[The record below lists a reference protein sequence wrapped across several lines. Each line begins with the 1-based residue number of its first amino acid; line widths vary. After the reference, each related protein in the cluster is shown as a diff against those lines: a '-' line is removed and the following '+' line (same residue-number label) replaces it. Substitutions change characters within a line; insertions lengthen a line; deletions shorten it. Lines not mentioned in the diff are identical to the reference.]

1 MRSRKFSRR
10 WKRTHVIS
18 SFYLSDTFRNSS
30 KCRCVYELGGHK
42 VNLLW
47 SVCKMLL
54 MNNSQWL
61 DADVEPS
68 CRLIMCVFFSA
79 ADEQP
84 AWEAVHQEQGGSGV
98 RPHLHHGVS
107 HSVAQVLLRHPVAG
121 RPEPSRHRHLPE
133 DAHGHRRG
141 GGGPRHPPL
150 TWGETS
156 SPASD
161 VLSPPRLCFKFIS
174 RALKE
179 ESWRECWSQPT
190 VGIISDESDLLIRLN
205 AVLKRKKKKL
215 CLNSNKRIY
224 SDVCEKLPSL
234 PQTSSCIHVNT
245 LTYRWIIDYLFSVA
259 VGLFACVWHFYL
271 LHSNQQRNKERDIS
285 SDWML
290 RERKRRCGTT
300 NWGRSKSACEPRV
313 APAAVR
319 DSDDRLDQID

>member
-1 MRSRKFSRR
+1 MIGRWRGAELQTDHVCVLLCSWWTTSRRSRSSGTRR
-10 WKRTHVIS
+10 LRCSPSPSSWSIS
-18 SFYLSDTFRNSS
+18 LCGPSS
-30 KCRCVYELGGHK
+30 
-42 VNLLW
+42 
-47 SVCKMLL
+47 S
-54 MNNSQWL
+54 ST
-61 DADVEPS
+61 S
-68 CRLIMCVFFSA
+68 CRWSA
-79 ADEQP
+79 WTLTA
-84 AWEAVHQEQGGSGV
+84 ST
-98 RPHLHHGVS
+98 S
-107 HSVAQVLLRHPVAG
+107 
-121 RPEPSRHRHLPE
+121 
-133 DAHGHRRG
+133 
-141 GGGPRHPPL
+141 
-150 TWGETS
+150 TWGRSWPSTGRWWTETS
-156 SPASD
+156 STHLRWDQLTCLRRPVTTS
-161 VLSPPRLCFKFIS
+161 SFCFKFIS

-205 AVLKRKKKKL
+205 AVLKRKKKKQ

-259 VGLFACVWHFYL
+259 VGLFACVWHFYM
-271 LHSNQQRNKERDIS
+271 LHANQQRNKERDIS

-300 NWGRSKSACEPRV
+300 NWGRSKPACEPRV